1 MKEREASLQEA
12 VACVETAC
20 GDMAKALEAS
30 HSMYDIRR
38 TLLGDDALL
47 TIHAF
52 RTLVLKYQPVDPTQG
67 VLLGEELVQRTASC
81 LNICFQIACR

>member
-1 MKEREASLQEA
+1 
-12 VACVETAC
+12 
-20 GDMAKALEAS
+20 MAKALEAS

-67 VLLGEELVQRTASC
+67 VLLGEELVQRTES
-81 LNICFQIACR
+81 LVQNIMTLHLPIVFWLRL